1 MNIADLAKQQAELNI
16 RKHRG
21 DFTNYF
27 ETIYIAIREGNH
39 VVCSKHPIVL
49 ENAKNCILVHKR
61 SCSICDYGVW
71 VGWYDYYDVE
81 YISETGD
88 PLEECIDKYYRLF
101 VRQNKYNEERKLV
114 LKSSDGFVYE
124 CSPSWNNMASIQD
137 CFQSVW
143 NLYNE
148 LKKVETAKERATIV
162 ELYKKDETILNQKK
176 EIANFSYANALL
188 EKERDMY
195 KGLLDDIK
203 QLIVSK

>member
-1 MNIADLAKQQAELNI
+1 MNLVDLAIQQAKLN
-16 RKHRG
+16 REKHRG

-27 ETIYIAIREGNH
+27 ETFHIAIQENNR
-39 VVCSKHPIVL
+39 VICSKYPSIL
-49 ENAKNCILVHKR
+49 ENVKKGILVHKR

-81 YISETGD
+81 YISLNGEPFEG
-88 PLEECIDKYYRLF
+88 CFDKNFRIY
-101 VRQNKYNEERKLV
+101 VRQGRYNERRKLV
-114 LKSSDGFVYE
+114 LASSDGIAYD
-124 CSPSWNNMASIQD
+124 CSPSWNNLASIQD

-148 LKKVETAKERATIV
+148 LKNIETQKERTTIV
-162 ELYKKDETILNQKK
+162 ELYKKDETILQQKK

-203 QLIVSK
+203 ELLLK